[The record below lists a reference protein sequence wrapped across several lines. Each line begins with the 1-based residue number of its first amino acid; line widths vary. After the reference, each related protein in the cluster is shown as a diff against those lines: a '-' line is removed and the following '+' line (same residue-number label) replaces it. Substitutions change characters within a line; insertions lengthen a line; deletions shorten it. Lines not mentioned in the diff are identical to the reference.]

1 MIPSSIRNHRVRAGP
16 LTPPP
21 AVASV
26 PLAIT
31 IGAAL
36 GSLVVLSWP
45 LAVALAGSVIA
56 LVLLWRVE
64 NKAAAFVALYWLMFA
79 LKSTIF
85 ADVQIPGLFYP
96 FYLGFVASLAW
107 TLARGGIEVQPTVLW
122 LLFGFLFVVATSFV
136 GFMSPIGQ
144 PVIQRLIAIVVCPLV
159 FLQFRSRQGL
169 DWVAGAGTLSALVVA
184 AWVIGSAA
192 EGGFEYRGDVE
203 ANENIVA
210 FVVGLGMMVTA
221 GRAVA
226 AITRAPSRWTGI
238 GLLVLTGVIGY
249 AFLLL
254 SSRGMAI
261 AAVVSLAALVVQLVV
276 HNRRHLIAGILLMLL
291 LPLGLL
297 LPGGDGLIERFRGE
311 SVESAG
317 DRTPIWRATVEEY
330 LDGSVRQILFGS
342 GFDSSKEVVRRATGS
357 HTSTHNAYL
366 STIYEFGVVGLVL
379 FLALHVVV
387 LLLAVR
393 SALTYGAMAVGVT
406 WYLLGSGLTA
416 TTPDDFM
423 YWLALGYALALG
435 VWGTVSTRRGL
446 QGSSAPEPTR

>member
-1 MIPSSIRNHRVRAGP
+1 
-16 LTPPP
+16 
-21 AVASV
+21 
-26 PLAIT
+26 
-31 IGAAL
+31 
-36 GSLVVLSWP
+36 
-45 LAVALAGSVIA
+45 
-56 LVLLWRVE
+56 
-64 NKAAAFVALYWLMFA
+64 
-79 LKSTIF
+79 
-85 ADVQIPGLFYP
+85 
-96 FYLGFVASLAW
+96 
-107 TLARGGIEVQPTVLW
+107 
-122 LLFGFLFVVATSFV
+122 
-136 GFMSPIGQ
+136 
-144 PVIQRLIAIVVCPLV
+144 
-159 FLQFRSRQGL
+159 
-169 DWVAGAGTLSALVVA
+169 
-184 AWVIGSAA
+184 
-192 EGGFEYRGDVE
+192 
-203 ANENIVA
+203 
-210 FVVGLGMMVTA
+210 
-221 GRAVA
+221 
-226 AITRAPSRWTGI
+226 
-238 GLLVLTGVIGY
+238 
-249 AFLLL
+249 
-254 SSRGMAI
+254 
-261 AAVVSLAALVVQLVV
+261 
-276 HNRRHLIAGILLMLL
+276 MLL